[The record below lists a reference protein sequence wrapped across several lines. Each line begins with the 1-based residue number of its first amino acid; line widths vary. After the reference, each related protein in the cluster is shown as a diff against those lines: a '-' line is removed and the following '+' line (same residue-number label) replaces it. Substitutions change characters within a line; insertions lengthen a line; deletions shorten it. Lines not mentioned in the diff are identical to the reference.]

1 MVSMSIADVECRH
14 SWTNH
19 FVSPDGNTSFHQT
32 CAQFINR
39 ESHFLSLAAVAQA
52 KAEATMLADSQQQGR
67 NLGDKQAVT
76 PGPGAKMFKIKDQTT
91 SKQKQARGMSAI
103 HIFRKELLRSDCD
116 HLDIQ
121 QQPCQKDSWARV
133 KQEFGSLPAD
143 QKALYGRLSKIS
155 WDEARYKQCQEAEGR
170 AMNEVVCNSGHAMV
184 QPCPAPPALGQSLVR
199 EHRMLN
205 ATMISLSSLQPEE
218 INDVDELRS
227 TILDA
232 MTSLDCVVPTESPEA
247 LHSRLLDDNKLQSL
261 PVSEECLSETWAAF
275 RAKGLTL
282 KGSYAKF
289 AKNTQKVASAPS
301 DKDVFPRV
309 VNYRGSCG
317 QLCRQGNPHTR
328 IMYHTLI
335 AQALESMARKHG
347 KPQQITQDDILL
359 SVEVHC
365 ESLPGKPVYLFAFV
379 TAPSAQ
385 SGHHKPDRVYTL
397 LRYSD
402 DDIACVASPFQ
413 GLLLT
418 LDVLPAVAPV
428 LMPIAPFDR
437 GCSTGAFRMLVAEEL
452 VEHILCCADRDS
464 FLCQLVPDRIIL
476 HEVFFCRSLSVS
488 SENCWHFQS
497 ARADNHSR
505 TLS

>member
-14 SWTNH
+14 SWTND

-275 RAKGLTL
+275 
-282 KGSYAKF
+282 
-289 AKNTQKVASAPS
+289 
-301 DKDVFPRV
+301 
-309 VNYRGSCG
+309 
-317 QLCRQGNPHTR
+317 
-328 IMYHTLI
+328 
-335 AQALESMARKHG
+335 
-347 KPQQITQDDILL
+347 
-359 SVEVHC
+359 
-365 ESLPGKPVYLFAFV
+365 
-379 TAPSAQ
+379 
-385 SGHHKPDRVYTL
+385 
-397 LRYSD
+397 
-402 DDIACVASPFQ
+402 
-413 GLLLT
+413 
-418 LDVLPAVAPV
+418 
-428 LMPIAPFDR
+428 
-437 GCSTGAFRMLVAEEL
+437 
-452 VEHILCCADRDS
+452 
-464 FLCQLVPDRIIL
+464 
-476 HEVFFCRSLSVS
+476 
-488 SENCWHFQS
+488 
-497 ARADNHSR
+497 
-505 TLS
+505 